1 MKNFSVCVFCGS
13 RSGDKPDYLAQAEIL
28 GNLIAKHK
36 WRLVY
41 GAGNTGMMGTVAN
54 ATQLG
59 KAKTFGVIPHHLVQR
74 EVGKTD
80 LDNYIVTD
88 NMHERKKLMFTNS
101 DAIIL
106 LPGGPG
112 SLDEFFEVLTWAQLE
127 VHKKPIVVIN
137 VKKYWD
143 PLFSLIDHTI
153 SSGFAENSLK
163 KLFTTTE
170 TATEAVEYL
179 IKKNQRSEPKSEP
192 NL

>member
-1 MKNFSVCVFCGS
+1 MENFSVCVFCGS
-13 RSGDKPDYLAQAEIL
+13 RSGDNPDFVLQAEAL
-28 GNLIAKHK
+28 GNLIAHHK

-41 GAGNTGMMGTVAN
+41 GAGNSGMMGAVAN
-54 ATQLG
+54 ATLRG
-59 KAKTFGVIPHHLVQR
+59 KAKTFGVIPHHLVQQ

-80 LDNYIVTD
+80 LDNYIITD

-101 DAIIL
+101 DAIVL

-127 VHKKPIVVIN
+127 VHKKPIVVVNIKN
-137 VKKYWD
+137 YWD

-153 SSGFAENSLK
+153 STGFADSSLK
-163 KLFTTTE
+163 KMFRITE
-170 TATEAVEYL
+170 TAKEAIDYL
-179 IKKNQRSEPKSEP
+179 IQLKQRPEPVIGT

>member
-13 RSGDKPDYLAQAEIL
+13 RSGDDPDFLVQADTL
-28 GNLIAKHK
+28 GNLIAKHN

-41 GAGNTGMMGTVAN
+41 GAGNTGMMGAVAN

-59 KAKTFGVIPHHLVQR
+59 KAQTFGVIPNHLVQR
-74 EVGKTD
+74 EVVKTN
-80 LDNYIVTD
+80 LDNHIITE

-112 SLDEFFEVLTWAQLE
+112 SLDEFFEVLTWAQLG

-170 TATEAVEYL
+170 TVTEAVEYL
-179 IKKNQRSEPKSEP
+179 IKHDQRSEAKTET

>member
-1 MKNFSVCVFCGS
+1 MENFSVCVFCGS
-13 RSGDKPDYLAQAEIL
+13 RSGDNPDYLVQAEIL
-28 GNLIAKHK
+28 GNLIAEKK

-41 GAGNTGMMGTVAN
+41 GAGNTGMMGAVAN
-54 ATQLG
+54 ATQVG
-59 KAKTFGVIPHHLVQR
+59 KAKTFGVIPRHLLQR
-74 EVGKTD
+74 EIGKTD

-88 NMHERKKLMFTNS
+88 NMHERKKLMFMNS
-101 DAIIL
+101 NAIIL

-163 KLFTTTE
+163 KLFKTTE

-179 IKKNQRSEPKSEP
+179 TKHKQRSDPKTET

>member
-1 MKNFSVCVFCGS
+1 MEHFSVCVFCGS
-13 RSGDKPDYLAQAEIL
+13 RSGDDPAYLIQAEKL

-41 GAGNTGMMGTVAN
+41 GAGNTGMMGSVAN

-74 EVGKTD
+74 EVGKKD

-106 LPGGPG
+106 MPGGPG

-137 VKKYWD
+137 VKKYLD

-153 SSGFAENSLK
+153 SSGFAESSLK
-163 KLFTTTE
+163 NLFTTTE
-170 TATEAVEYL
+170 TATEAVDYL
-179 IKKNQRSEPKSEP
+179 IKQNQRSELDS
-192 NL
+192 

>member
-13 RSGDKPDYLAQAEIL
+13 RSGDNPEYLVHAETL

-41 GAGNTGMMGTVAN
+41 GAGNTGMMGAVAN

-59 KAKTFGVIPHHLVQR
+59 KAKTFGVIPNHLVQR

-80 LDNYIVTD
+80 LDNYIITD

-127 VHKKPIVVIN
+127 VHKKSIVVIN
-137 VKKYWD
+137 TQNYWD

-153 SSGFAENSLK
+153 SSGFADKSLK
-163 KLFTTTE
+163 KLFTITK
-170 TATEAVEYL
+170 TANDAVEYL
-179 IKKNQRSEPKSEP
+179 IQQNQRSKTQTET

>member
-13 RSGDKPDYLAQAEIL
+13 RSGDNPDFLVQADTL
-28 GNLIAKHK
+28 GKLIAKHN

-41 GAGNTGMMGTVAN
+41 GAGNTGMMGAVAN

-59 KAKTFGVIPHHLVQR
+59 KAQTFGVIPNHLVQR
-74 EVGKTD
+74 EVVKTNS
-80 LDNYIVTD
+80 DNYILTE

-112 SLDEFFEVLTWAQLE
+112 SLDEFFEVLTWAQLG

-153 SSGFAENSLK
+153 TLGFAENSLK
-163 KLFTTTE
+163 NLFTTTE
-170 TATEAVEYL
+170 TVIEAVEYL
-179 IKKNQRSEPKSEP
+179 INYNQRSEAKTET

>member
-1 MKNFSVCVFCGS
+1 MEHFSVCVFCGS
-13 RSGDKPDYLAQAEIL
+13 RSGDDPAYLIQAEKL

-41 GAGNTGMMGTVAN
+41 GAGNTGMMGSVAN

-59 KAKTFGVIPHHLVQR
+59 KAKTFGVIPHHLVER
-74 EVGKTD
+74 EVGKKN

-106 LPGGPG
+106 MPGGPG

-153 SSGFAENSLK
+153 SSCFAESSLK

-170 TATEAVEYL
+170 TATEAVDYL
-179 IKKNQRSEPKSEP
+179 INQSQRSELDS
-192 NL
+192 

>member
-1 MKNFSVCVFCGS
+1 MENFSVCVFCGS
-13 RSGDKPDYLAQAEIL
+13 RSGDSPDFVLQAEAL
-28 GNLIAKHK
+28 GNLIAHHK

-41 GAGNTGMMGTVAN
+41 GAGNSGMMGAVAN
-54 ATQLG
+54 ATLRG

-80 LDNYIVTD
+80 LDNYIITD

-101 DAIIL
+101 DAIVL

-127 VHKKPIVVIN
+127 VHKKPIVVVNIKN
-137 VKKYWD
+137 YWD

-153 SSGFAENSLK
+153 STGFADSSLK
-163 KLFTTTE
+163 KMFRVTE
-170 TATEAVEYL
+170 TAKEAVDYL
-179 IKKNQRSEPKSEP
+179 IQLKQRPEPVIGT

>member
-1 MKNFSVCVFCGS
+1 
-13 RSGDKPDYLAQAEIL
+13 
-28 GNLIAKHK
+28 
-36 WRLVY
+36 
-41 GAGNTGMMGTVAN
+41 MMGAVAN

-59 KAKTFGVIPHHLVQR
+59 KAKTFGVIPNHLVQR

-127 VHKKPIVVIN
+127 VHKKSIVVIN
-137 VKKYWD
+137 TQNYWD

-153 SSGFAENSLK
+153 SSGFADKSLK
-163 KLFTTTE
+163 KLFTITN
-170 TATEAVEYL
+170 TANDAVEYL
-179 IKKNQRSEPKSEP
+179 IQQNQRSKTQTET

>member
-1 MKNFSVCVFCGS
+1 MKKFSVCVFCGS
-13 RSGDKPDYLAQAEIL
+13 RSGDNPDYLVQAEIL
-28 GNLIAKHK
+28 GNLIARHK

-59 KAKTFGVIPHHLVQR
+59 KAKTFGVIPYHLVQR

-127 VHKKPIVVIN
+127 IHKKPIVVIN

-163 KLFTTTE
+163 KLFTITE

-179 IKKNQRSEPKSEP
+179 ANHNQRSDPTTET

>member
-13 RSGDKPDYLAQAEIL
+13 RSGDNPEYLVHAATL

-41 GAGNTGMMGTVAN
+41 GAGNTGMMGAVAN

-59 KAKTFGVIPHHLVQR
+59 KAKTFGVIPNHLVQR

-80 LDNYIVTD
+80 LDNYIITD

-127 VHKKPIVVIN
+127 VHKKSIVVIN
-137 VKKYWD
+137 TQNYWD

-153 SSGFAENSLK
+153 SSGFADKSLK
-163 KLFTTTE
+163 KLFTITN
-170 TATEAVEYL
+170 TANDAVDYL
-179 IKKNQRSEPKSEP
+179 IQQNQRSKTQTET

>member
-13 RSGDKPDYLAQAEIL
+13 RSGDNPDYLVQAEIL

-41 GAGNTGMMGTVAN
+41 GAGNTGMMGAVAN

-112 SLDEFFEVLTWAQLE
+112 SLDEFFEVLTWAQLGI
-127 VHKKPIVVIN
+127 HKKPTVVIN

-163 KLFTTTE
+163 KLFTITE

-179 IKKNQRSEPKSEP
+179 AKHNQRLDPKTET

>member
-1 MKNFSVCVFCGS
+1 LENFSICVFCGS
-13 RSGDKPDYLAQAEIL
+13 RSGDSPDYIIQAEAL
-28 GNLIAKHK
+28 GNLIAHQN

-41 GAGNTGMMGTVAN
+41 GAGNSGMMGAVAN
-54 ATQLG
+54 ATQRG
-59 KAKTFGVIPHHLVQR
+59 QAKTFGVIPHHLVQR

-80 LDNYIVTD
+80 LDNYIITD

-101 DAIIL
+101 DAIVL

-137 VKKYWD
+137 VENYWD

-153 SSGFAENSLK
+153 SKGFADNSLK
-163 KLFTTTE
+163 KMFKITE
-170 TATEAVEYL
+170 TAKEAVEYL
-179 IKKNQRSEPKSEP
+179 IQLNQGPEP
-192 NL
+192 LIGTDL

>member
-13 RSGDKPDYLAQAEIL
+13 RSGDNPDFLVQADTL
-28 GNLIAKHK
+28 GKLIAKHN

-41 GAGNTGMMGTVAN
+41 GAGNTGMMGAVAN

-59 KAKTFGVIPHHLVQR
+59 KAQTFGVIPNHLVQR
-74 EVGKTD
+74 EVVKINS
-80 LDNYIVTD
+80 DNYILTE

-163 KLFTTTE
+163 KLFTITE

-179 IKKNQRSEPKSEP
+179 AKHNQRSDPKTET

>member
-1 MKNFSVCVFCGS
+1 MEHFSVCVFCGS
-13 RSGDKPDYLAQAEIL
+13 RSGDDPAYLIQAEKL

-41 GAGNTGMMGTVAN
+41 GAGNTGMMGSVAN

-74 EVGKTD
+74 EVGKKD

-106 LPGGPG
+106 MPGGPG

-170 TATEAVEYL
+170 TATEAVDYL
-179 IKKNQRSEPKSEP
+179 IKQNQRPELDS
-192 NL
+192 

>member
-1 MKNFSVCVFCGS
+1 M
-13 RSGDKPDYLAQAEIL
+13 A
-28 GNLIAKHK
+28 
-36 WRLVY
+36 LVY
-41 GAGNTGMMGTVAN
+41 GAGNTGMMGAVAN
-54 ATQLG
+54 ATQVG
-59 KAKTFGVIPHHLVQR
+59 KAKTFGVIPRHLVQR
-74 EVGKTD
+74 EIGKTD
-80 LDNYIVTD
+80 LDKYIVTD
-88 NMHERKKLMFTNS
+88 NMHERKKLMFMNS
-101 DAIIL
+101 NAIIL

-179 IKKNQRSEPKSEP
+179 TNHNQRSDPKTET

>member
-1 MKNFSVCVFCGS
+1 MENFSVCVFCGS
-13 RSGDKPDYLAQAEIL
+13 RSGDSPNYIFEAEAL
-28 GNLIAKHK
+28 GNLIARQN

-41 GAGNTGMMGTVAN
+41 GAGNSGMMGAVAN
-54 ATQLG
+54 ATQRG

-80 LDNYIVTD
+80 LDNYIITD

-112 SLDEFFEVLTWAQLE
+112 SLDEFFEVLTWAQLN

-137 VKKYWD
+137 VENYWN
-143 PLFSLIDHTI
+143 PLFSLIDHTV
-153 SSGFAENSLK
+153 STGFADSSIK
-163 KLFTTTE
+163 KMFRITD
-170 TATEAVEYL
+170 TAKEAVEYL
-179 IKKNQRSEPKSEP
+179 TQFNQRPEPLIDT

>member
-13 RSGDKPDYLAQAEIL
+13 RSGDKPDYLVQAEIL

-41 GAGNTGMMGTVAN
+41 GAGNTGMMGAVAN

-59 KAKTFGVIPHHLVQR
+59 KAQTFGVIPNHLVQR
-74 EVGKTD
+74 EVVKINS
-80 LDNYIVTD
+80 DNYILTE

-112 SLDEFFEVLTWAQLE
+112 SLDEFFEVLTWAQLG

-153 SSGFAENSLK
+153 TLGFAENSLK
-163 KLFTTTE
+163 NLFTTTE
-170 TATEAVEYL
+170 TVIEAVEYL
-179 IKKNQRSEPKSEP
+179 INYNQRSEAKTET

>member
-1 MKNFSVCVFCGS
+1 MENLSICVFCGS
-13 RSGDKPDYLAQAEIL
+13 RSGDSPNYIFEAEAL
-28 GNLIAKHK
+28 GNLIARQN

-41 GAGNTGMMGTVAN
+41 GAGNSGMMGAVAN
-54 ATQLG
+54 ATQRG

-80 LDNYIVTD
+80 LDNYIITD

-101 DAIIL
+101 DAIVL

-137 VKKYWD
+137 VENYWD

-153 SSGFAENSLK
+153 SKGFADNSLK
-163 KLFTTTE
+163 KMFKITK
-170 TATEAVEYL
+170 TAKEAVEYL
-179 IKKNQRSEPKSEP
+179 IRLNQGPEP
-192 NL
+192 LTGTDI

>member
-1 MKNFSVCVFCGS
+1 MKNLSVCVFCGS
-13 RSGDKPDYLAQAEIL
+13 RSGDNPEYLVHAKTL

-41 GAGNTGMMGTVAN
+41 GAGNTGMMGAVAN

-59 KAKTFGVIPHHLVQR
+59 KAKTFGVIPKHLVQR

-137 VKKYWD
+137 TQNYWD
-143 PLFSLIDHTI
+143 PLLSLIDHTI
-153 SSGFAENSLK
+153 SSGFAEKSLK
-163 KLFTTTE
+163 KLFTITE
-170 TATEAVEYL
+170 TASDAVNYL
-179 IKKNQRSEPKSEP
+179 IHHNQRSKTQTET

>member
-13 RSGDKPDYLAQAEIL
+13 RSGDNPDYLVQAEIL

-59 KAKTFGVIPHHLVQR
+59 KAKTFGVIPHYLVQR

-88 NMHERKKLMFTNS
+88 NMHEHS
-101 DAIIL
+101 DDFQSHI
-106 LPGGPG
+106 PHER
-112 SLDEFFEVLTWAQLE
+112 SQL
-127 VHKKPIVVIN
+127 
-137 VKKYWD
+137 
-143 PLFSLIDHTI
+143 
-153 SSGFAENSLK
+153 
-163 KLFTTTE
+163 
-170 TATEAVEYL
+170 
-179 IKKNQRSEPKSEP
+179 
-192 NL
+192 

>member
-13 RSGDKPDYLAQAEIL
+13 RSGDNPEYLVHAATL

-41 GAGNTGMMGTVAN
+41 CAGNTGMMGAVAN

-59 KAKTFGVIPHHLVQR
+59 KAKTFGVIPNHLVQR

-137 VKKYWD
+137 TQNYWD
-143 PLFSLIDHTI
+143 PLLSLIDHTI
-153 SSGFAENSLK
+153 SSGFAEKSLK
-163 KLFTTTE
+163 KLFTITE
-170 TATEAVEYL
+170 TASDAVNYL
-179 IKKNQRSEPKSEP
+179 IQHNQRSKTQTET

>member
-28 GNLIAKHK
+28 GNLIAAKK

-41 GAGNTGMMGTVAN
+41 GAGNTGMMGAVAN
-54 ATQLG
+54 ATKVG
-59 KAKTFGVIPHHLVQR
+59 KAKTFGVIPRHLVQR
-74 EVGKTD
+74 EIGKTD

-170 TATEAVEYL
+170 TATEAVDYL
-179 IKKNQRSEPKSEP
+179 IKQNQRPEMDS
-192 NL
+192 

>member
-1 MKNFSVCVFCGS
+1 MQSLSICVFCGS
-13 RSGDKPDYLAQAEIL
+13 RSGRQPAYEDAATELGQGLAER
-28 GNLIAKHK
+28 K

-41 GAGNTGMMGTVAN
+41 GAGDVGIMGRVAQTVQQNKSEA
-54 ATQLG
+54 L
-59 KAKTFGVIPHHLVQR
+59 GVIPIHLMEK
-74 EVGKTD
+74 EVAKTD
-80 LDNYIVTD
+80 LNNLIVTE

-106 LPGGPG
+106 MPGGPG

-170 TATEAVEYL
+170 TATEAVDYL
-179 IKKNQRSEPKSEP
+179 IKQNQRSELDS
-192 NL
+192 

>member
-1 MKNFSVCVFCGS
+1 
-13 RSGDKPDYLAQAEIL
+13 
-28 GNLIAKHK
+28 
-36 WRLVY
+36 
-41 GAGNTGMMGTVAN
+41 MMGAVAN
-54 ATQLG
+54 ATLRG

-80 LDNYIVTD
+80 LDNYIITD

-101 DAIIL
+101 DAIVL

-127 VHKKPIVVIN
+127 VHKKPIVVVN
-137 VKKYWD
+137 VKNYWD

-153 SSGFAENSLK
+153 STGFADSSLK
-163 KLFTTTE
+163 KMFRVTE
-170 TATEAVEYL
+170 TAKEAVDYL
-179 IKKNQRSEPKSEP
+179 IQLKQRPEPVIGT

>member
-13 RSGDKPDYLAQAEIL
+13 RSGDNPDFLVQADTL
-28 GNLIAKHK
+28 GKLIAKHN

-41 GAGNTGMMGTVAN
+41 GAGNTGMMGAVAN

-59 KAKTFGVIPHHLVQR
+59 KAQTFGVIPNHLVQR
-74 EVGKTD
+74 EVVKTN
-80 LDNYIVTD
+80 LDNYILTE

-112 SLDEFFEVLTWAQLE
+112 SLDEFFEVLTWAQLG

-153 SSGFAENSLK
+153 TLGFAENSLK
-163 KLFTTTE
+163 NLFTTTE
-170 TATEAVEYL
+170 TVIEAVEYL
-179 IKKNQRSEPKSEP
+179 INYNQRSEAKTET

>member
-13 RSGDKPDYLAQAEIL
+13 RSGDNPDFLVQADTL
-28 GNLIAKHK
+28 GKLIAKHN

-41 GAGNTGMMGTVAN
+41 GAGNTGMMGAVAN

-59 KAKTFGVIPHHLVQR
+59 KAQTFGVIPNHLVQR
-74 EVGKTD
+74 EVVKTN
-80 LDNYIVTD
+80 LHNCILTE

-137 VKKYWD
+137 VEKYWD

-179 IKKNQRSEPKSEP
+179 IKQNQRSDPKTEK

>member
-13 RSGDKPDYLAQAEIL
+13 RSGDNPEYLVHAATL

-41 GAGNTGMMGTVAN
+41 GAGNTGMMGAVAN
-54 ATQLG
+54 ATQVG
-59 KAKTFGVIPHHLVQR
+59 KAKTFGVIPNHLVQR

-127 VHKKPIVVIN
+127 VHKKSIVVIN
-137 VKKYWD
+137 TQNYWD

-153 SSGFAENSLK
+153 SSGFADKSLK
-163 KLFTTTE
+163 KLFTITN
-170 TATEAVEYL
+170 TANDAVDYL
-179 IKKNQRSEPKSEP
+179 IQQNQRSKTQTET

>member
-1 MKNFSVCVFCGS
+1 MENFSVCVFCGS
-13 RSGDKPDYLAQAEIL
+13 RSGDSPNYIFEAEAL
-28 GNLIAKHK
+28 GNLIARQN

-41 GAGNTGMMGTVAN
+41 GAGNSGMMGAVAN
-54 ATQLG
+54 ATQRG

-80 LDNYIVTD
+80 LDNYIITD

-112 SLDEFFEVLTWAQLE
+112 SLDEFFEVLTWAQLN

-137 VKKYWD
+137 VENYWN
-143 PLFSLIDHTI
+143 PLFSLIDHTV
-153 SSGFAENSLK
+153 STGFADSSIK
-163 KLFTTTE
+163 KMFRITD
-170 TATEAVEYL
+170 TAKEAVEYL
-179 IKKNQRSEPKSEP
+179 TQFNQRP
-192 NL
+192 

>member
-13 RSGDKPDYLAQAEIL
+13 RSGDNPDFLVQADTL
-28 GNLIAKHK
+28 GKLIAKHN

-41 GAGNTGMMGTVAN
+41 GAGNTGMMGAVAN

-59 KAKTFGVIPHHLVQR
+59 KAQTFGVIPNHLVQR
-74 EVGKTD
+74 EVVKINS
-80 LDNYIVTD
+80 DNYILTE

-112 SLDEFFEVLTWAQLE
+112 SLDEFFEVLTWAQLG
-127 VHKKPIVVIN
+127 VHKKPIIVIN

-143 PLFSLIDHTI
+143 PLFALIDHTI

-163 KLFTTTE
+163 NLFTTTE
-170 TATEAVEYL
+170 TVIEAVEYL
-179 IKKNQRSEPKSEP
+179 INYNQRSEAKTET

>member
-13 RSGDKPDYLAQAEIL
+13 RSGDNPEYLVHAATL

-41 GAGNTGMMGTVAN
+41 GAGNTGMMGAVAN
-54 ATQLG
+54 ATQVG
-59 KAKTFGVIPHHLVQR
+59 KAKTFGVIPNHLVQR

-80 LDNYIVTD
+80 LDNYIITD

-127 VHKKPIVVIN
+127 VHKKSIVVIN
-137 VKKYWD
+137 TQNYWD

-153 SSGFAENSLK
+153 SSGFADKSLK
-163 KLFTTTE
+163 KLFTITN
-170 TATEAVEYL
+170 TASDAIEYL
-179 IKKNQRSEPKSEP
+179 IQQNQRSKTQTET